1 MQQNKKARDTTTNN
15 PELDN
20 YLSINFEFS
29 TESLVSKNFKILDWW
44 NRHRNIYHVLSII
57 AKEILTAHIS
67 TVAVEQ
73 AFSLGG
79 NILEARQSSLHP
91 STLEATACVDD
102 WTRSDLRQQEDAP
115 DDFEDLFDNASA
127 TTSASGTRAEGSTDN
142 ND

>member
-1 MQQNKKARDTTTNN
+1 MAA
-15 PELDN
+15 P
-20 YLSINFEFS
+20 
-29 TESLVSKNFKILDWW
+29 
-44 NRHRNIYHVLSII
+44 
-57 AKEILTAHIS
+57 IS

-79 NILEARQSSLHP
+79 NILEARRSSLHP

-127 TTSASGTRAEGSTDN
+127 TTSASGTGAEGSTDN
-142 ND
+142 DD